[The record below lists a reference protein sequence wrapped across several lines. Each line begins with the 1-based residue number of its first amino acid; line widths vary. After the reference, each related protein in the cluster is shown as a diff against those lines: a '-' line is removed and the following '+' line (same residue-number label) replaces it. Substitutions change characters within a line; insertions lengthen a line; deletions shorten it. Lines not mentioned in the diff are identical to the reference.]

1 MKKAKTLNAINSEK
15 KTIWDF
21 ISLLTDL
28 AAASFVAT
36 SAYFQTETTFKVG
49 LSIVA
54 SVLIVNLLAK
64 LYVLVRK

>member
-1 MKKAKTLNAINSEK
+1 MKKPKILNAINSEK
-15 KTIWDF
+15 KNIWNF
-21 ISLLTDL
+21 ISLLTEF
-28 AAASFVAT
+28 AAAAFVAT
-36 SAYFQTETTFKVG
+36 SAYFQTELTFKIG